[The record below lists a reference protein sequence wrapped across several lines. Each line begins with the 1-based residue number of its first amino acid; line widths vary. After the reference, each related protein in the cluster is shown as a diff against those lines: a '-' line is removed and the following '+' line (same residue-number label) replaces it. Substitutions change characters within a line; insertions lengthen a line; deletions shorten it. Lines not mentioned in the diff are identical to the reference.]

1 MTVPGRVLT
10 GAAGLVLL
18 TVGLLALAAYPAR
31 DDWTWALL
39 GRDKGFAEGLAF
51 HYQHWSGRWA
61 YTLAM
66 LAGGHLGPA
75 FVPTYPVWP
84 LLTLG
89 SLVLGAVAVV
99 RRHGLAPAWGI
110 VLAAPVVL
118 VPGPA
123 EALFWQSG
131 ALGYVLPL
139 GLGALLLSRGE
150 PVTVL
155 HRGGLLLGGLVL
167 GGWTETPA
175 ILLTAWAVVSL
186 GREGPRWV
194 LGGLLMGMTSIVLA
208 PGNAERLA
216 QVGGWK
222 PLDTALLNGAATVGH
237 LLQDLLT
244 SPLVIAVLAVTAR
257 LAPPPRP
264 GLALI
269 LLPLAAMAAATASC
283 ASVGFCEPRQ
293 TAALWLHLLLALVAG
308 AWCYGSRIP
317 AATWPVAL
325 LLALGYHAFDPPEGL
340 ALAGHFLGTAL
351 LLIVL
356 ARAGLGRTDLPWSAV
371 LAIALV
377 SSPAVA
383 RLVEDI
389 PHAIPWRRALAERDA
404 QVATAREAGHTTV
417 TVRLLPPDLRPRNVS
432 VGDLRTGND
441 WQGQAYAR
449 WMGLSSVRV
458 EPRTSTQAEGRRAIE
473 P

>member
-31 DDWTWALL
+31 DDWNWALL
-39 GRDKGFAEGLAF
+39 GRDQGFAEGLAF

-99 RRHGLAPAWGI
+99 RRLGLAPAWGI

-155 HRGGLLLGGLVL
+155 HRGGLLLGGLIL

-175 ILLTAWAVVSL
+175 ILLSSWAVVSL

-194 LGGLLMGMTSIVLA
+194 LGGLLLGMTSIVLA

-222 PLDTALLNGAATVGH
+222 PLDTALLNGAATVGC

-257 LAPPPRP
+257 LAPRPRP
-264 GLALI
+264 GLALVI
-269 LLPLAAMAAATASC
+269 LPVAALAAATASC

-293 TAALWLHLLLALVAG
+293 TASLWLHLLLALVAG
-308 AWCYGSRIP
+308 AWCCGSRIP
-317 AATWPVAL
+317 TATWPVAL
-325 LLALGYHAFDPPEGL
+325 LLTLGYHAFDPPEGL
-340 ALAGHFLGTAL
+340 ALAGHFLGTAIFL
-351 LLIVL
+351 VL
-356 ARAGLGRTDLPWSAV
+356 VARAGLRRVAIPWPGMLAV
-371 LAIALV
+371 AMMT
-377 SSPAVA
+377 SPAFTP
-383 RLVEDI
+383 LVQDLTQ
-389 PHAIPWRRALAERDA
+389 ALPWRRALAERDA
-404 QVATAREAGHTTV
+404 QVTAARQAGADHV
-417 TVRLLPPDLRPRNVS
+417 TVSIMPPELRPRHLS
-432 VGDLRTGND
+432 VGDLRTGQD
-441 WQGQAYAR
+441 WQGQAYAQ
-449 WMGLSSVRV
+449 WMGLGSVR
-458 EPRTSTQAEGRRAIE
+458 IE